1 MSSLWKYCMTT
12 INKEDSSPT
21 PTVRRILSPCNILLP
36 VKFLKIA
43 DFIKRISLLI
53 LPGTSVRASMTV
65 ETALVLPLFCL
76 FMIYMGSA
84 IEMIRLHGNLEVA
97 LWDVGRQIGIYGGLL
112 DTEKCEDSRE
122 EDSGDRLGTVAL
134 SYTYVKN
141 RIVHQLGEE
150 YLGQSPLEQGTESL
164 QFLESSTRG
173 DNYEI
178 IVTYKVSPVTEI
190 LGFRGFRMA
199 NRYYG
204 HLWNGYEI
212 PGTEEAGE
220 YVYVTEDSAVYHISR
235 ECTHLRLSVRPVG
248 MAEVPG
254 GYRPCEKCIG
264 GKTNELVPGGG
275 IYYICTEGKSY
286 HSRRDCPGL
295 KRTIYCIA
303 KEAAKGYRKCS
314 RCGKT

>member
-1 MSSLWKYCMTT
+1 MSSLWKYCITT
-12 INKEDSSPT
+12 INKKDSSPT
-21 PTVRRILSPCNILLP
+21 PTVRRTLSPCNILLP
-36 VKFLKIA
+36 VKFLKFA

-53 LPGTSVRASMTV
+53 LPETSVRASMTV
-65 ETALVLPLFCL
+65 ETALVLPLFC
-76 FMIYMGSA
+76 FFIIHMGSA

-97 LWDVGRQIGIYGGLL
+97 LWDVGRQVGIYGGLP
-112 DTEKCEDSRE
+112 DTGKGGDSEE
-122 EDSGDRLGTVAL
+122 EDSGNRLGTVAL

-150 YLGQSPLEQGTESL
+150 YLEQSPLDQGIDGL

-178 IVTYKVSPVTEI
+178 IVTYRVSPLAEM
-190 LGFRGFRMA
+190 LEFRKFRMG

-212 PGTEEAGE
+212 PGTEDAGE

-235 ECTHLRLSVRPVG
+235 ECTHLRLSVRPVEI
-248 MAEVPG
+248 AEVPK
-254 GYRPCEKCIG
+254 GYRPCEKCMG
-264 GKTNELVPGGG
+264 GKVNGIVPGGS
-275 IYYICTEGKSY
+275 IYYICTEGESY

-295 KRTIYCIA
+295 KRTVYCIA
-303 KEAAKGYRKCS
+303 KEEAEGYRKCS
-314 RCGKT
+314 RCGKI